1 MRMTIPEKL
10 EGTVSKYPDD
20 IAVIFND
27 LRITYRSLNEMVNK
41 LANGLRSLEVKK
53 EDKIAII
60 FPNCPQFIIS
70 YLAIVK
76 LGATVVPI
84 NFLFKAEEVS
94 YILDNSDAKI
104 LITLSNFKDLAA
116 GLSSKIKS
124 IKKVIISS
132 KEKVEGDLLHFE
144 KILQEQP
151 SEIKPVDI
159 NPVEDVASIL
169 YTSGTTGKPKGAMLT
184 HKNLVF
190 DTESCIEA
198 IKVTPADRF
207 ICVLPLFHSFAATVC
222 MLIPLFLGE
231 STMLIT
237 RFVPKEVLG
246 KIAAERA
253 SIFVGVPSMYMVWA
267 NMEPPDLDL
276 SSWRLAISSGAP
288 MPVEVLKRFEEKYQI
303 KIYEGDGPTE
313 CSPVTSI
320 NPIGGIRKIG
330 SIGLPIRGVQ
340 MKIADDN
347 DNEVTRGEVGEIVV
361 KGDNVMK
368 GYYKNP
374 EATAE
379 AIKDGWFHTGD
390 LGKED
395 EDGYFYIVDRKK
407 DRIIVGGLNVYP
419 REVEEVL
426 HQHPKI
432 AEVAVIGVP
441 DELRGEM
448 VKALIVLKP
457 DETATPLEVIKYCR
471 DRLASFKVPRQMEFR
486 DELPKGPTG
495 KILKRALR
503 EK

>member
-1 MRMTIPEKL
+1 MTIPEKL
-10 EGTVSKYPDD
+10 ERAVSKYPDD

-41 LANGLRSLEVKK
+41 LANGLRSLGVKK
-53 EDKIAII
+53 EDKVAII

-94 YILDNSDAKI
+94 YILDNSDAEI
-104 LITLSNFKDLAA
+104 LITLSNFKDLAV

-132 KEKVEGDLLHFE
+132 KEKMEGDLLHFE

-159 NPVEDVASIL
+159 NPAEDVASIL

-222 MLIPLFLGE
+222 MLIPLLSGG
-231 STMLIT
+231 STILIP

-246 KIAAERA
+246 KIAAEGA
-253 SIFVGVPSMYMVWA
+253 SIFIGVPSMYAVWA
-267 NMEPPDLDL
+267 NMKPPDLDL
-276 SSWRLAISSGAP
+276 SSWRLAISGGAP
-288 MPVEVLKRFEEKYQI
+288 MPVEVLKRFEEKYPV

-313 CSPVTSI
+313 CSPVTSV
-320 NPIGGIRKIG
+320 NPIDGIRKIG
-330 SIGLPIRGVQ
+330 SIGLPIKGVQ
-340 MKIADDN
+340 MKIVDDN

-379 AIKDGWFHTGD
+379 AIKNGWFHTGD

-407 DRIIVGGLNVYP
+407 DMIIVGGLNVYP

-426 HQHPKI
+426 YQHPKI
-432 AEVAVIGVP
+432 AEAAVIGIP
-441 DELRGEM
+441 EELRGEM

-471 DRLASFKVPRQMEFR
+471 DRLASFKVPRQVEFR